1 MKNRF
6 FFLLLWCTLCFSRAA
21 LAATPALNPNDW
33 NFVLVPSFESQGGTG
48 NNLSPTGL
56 NHALRFGQLL
66 NAQLAGKQAQ
76 VRQVYAF
83 TPSGSSSMVP
93 LETIEPYALLNNLGV
108 TSQSLSPGDA
118 SVYNSPAYFLLQ
130 LLGNQPR
137 GTYVMALPPDML
149 QAMVSAVSN
158 DTLALNGTH
167 QYVVLSGQ
175 SAPFAVGTYDDGIAD
190 DAHFPA
196 VPLPKRSACS
206 QPAVTVH
213 AKAPGGWQPY
223 TEQKVYLVRHVEAH
237 PSGNFENGNY
247 VCQGQWRAL
256 GANGR
261 LSDLMSPRKPDHIF
275 TSNPNNI
282 IGCSGTC
289 SYIRPSLTV
298 APFAIQHNLPL
309 TLADFQW
316 NDAVDLAQALFNRAS
331 PHFKHPESGST
342 ILVGWEH
349 AHIEKAVKYLLT
361 SMYQNAGAAAQVPA
375 WGFEDYDS
383 VWELSTDKHGHLT
396 FRNTC
401 EAIPTAAL
409 PSTCPAFFQ

>member
-1 MKNRF
+1 MTIRF
-6 FFLLLWCTLCFSRAA
+6 FLMLLCALSFSRAA
-21 LAATPALNPNDW
+21 LAAQPALNPNDW
-33 NFVLVPSFESQGGTG
+33 NIVLVPSFASQSGQG

-66 NAQLAGKQAQ
+66 SGLMAGKSAQL
-76 VRQVYAF
+76 RQVYAF
-83 TPSGSSSMVP
+83 TYAGAPSLAP
-93 LETIEPYALLNNLGV
+93 LQTIEPYALLNNQGV
-108 TSQSLSPGDA
+108 SSQSLNQGDA
-118 SVYNSPAYFLLQ
+118 SVYNSPAYFLQQ

-137 GTYVMALPPDML
+137 GTYVMAMPPEMI
-149 QAMVSAVSN
+149 QAMIASVSS
-158 DTLALNGTH
+158 DTLTLNGTH

-175 SAPFAVGTYDDGIAD
+175 STPFTVSSYDDGIAD
-190 DAHFPA
+190 DARFPQVA
-196 VPLPKRSACS
+196 LPPRSTCPQA
-206 QPAVTVH
+206 PVTIQ
-213 AKAPGGWQPY
+213 ARAPGGWQPY

-261 LSDLMSPRKPDHIF
+261 LSEIMGKRKPDYIF

-289 SYIRPSLTV
+289 SYIRPALTV
-298 APFAIQHNLPL
+298 APFAIEHNMPL
-309 TLADFQW
+309 TLAEFQW
-316 NDAVDLAQALFNRAS
+316 NDATDLAQALFNRAS
-331 PHFKHPESGST
+331 PYFSRAEKGGT

-349 AHIEKAVKYLLT
+349 AHIEKAVKYLLAG
-361 SMYQNAGAAAQVPA
+361 MYRNPAAAAQVPA
-375 WGFEDYDS
+375 WSFEDYDS
-383 VWELSTDKHGHLT
+383 VWELATDKQGNLT

-401 EAIPTAAL
+401 EAIPSAAL